1 MSIVAC
7 PACGAK
13 NRVDDQA
20 VDRRP
25 VCGKCGTRLPVPG
38 QADPNKPLTVTDE
51 SFARDVLEAGS
62 TPVLLD
68 CWAEW
73 CGPCRMIAPALEQL
87 AAESDGQYRIAK
99 LNVDE
104 NPGIARQFRIDS
116 IPTMLLFK
124 SGQLVDRIV
133 GLQPKAAL
141 AAKLKRYV

>member
-7 PACGAK
+7 PACGAE
-13 NRVDDQA
+13 NRVDEMA
-20 VDRRP
+20 VNRRP
-25 VCGKCGTRLPVPG
+25 VCGKCGTRLPAPG
-38 QADPNKPLTVTDE
+38 HATPHKPITVTDE
-51 SFARDVLEAGS
+51 SFARDVLQAGA

-68 CWAEW
+68 AWAQW

-104 NPGIARQFRIDS
+104 NPGIARQFQIDS

-124 SGQLVDRIV
+124 NGQLVDRIV
-133 GLQPKAAL
+133 DFSRKP
-141 AAKLKRYV
+141 RWRPS